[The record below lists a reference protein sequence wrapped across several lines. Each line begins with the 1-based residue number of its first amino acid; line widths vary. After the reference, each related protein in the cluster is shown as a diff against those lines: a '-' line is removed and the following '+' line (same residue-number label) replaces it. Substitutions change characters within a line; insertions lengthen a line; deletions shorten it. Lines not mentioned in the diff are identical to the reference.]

1 MTERMSP
8 VTCGWS
14 TSRSSLPSMF
24 YGLSQQ
30 QHWITL
36 VRAQNIRQNMGLEP
50 LKSLVLKLQGTS
62 ESSGRPGSTRL
73 SGPLPEF
80 LDQED
85 WSPRTISNKFSSNAD
100 ATMVGT
106 T

>member
-1 MTERMSP
+1 
-8 VTCGWS
+8 
-14 TSRSSLPSMF
+14 
-24 YGLSQQ
+24 
-30 QHWITL
+30 
-36 VRAQNIRQNMGLEP
+36 MGLEP